1 MFKAF
6 VLFCCFGS
14 CAVVAS
20 AQTGAILVERGQGES
35 MDSATAVPQVHE
47 RRLALR
53 AALVAQREVSTQ
65 QEGKPSGERQLNDK
79 ERAELRQQL
88 RQQRRQ

>member
-1 MFKAF
+1 M
-6 VLFCCFGS
+6 
-14 CAVVAS
+14 VAS
-20 AQTGAILVERGQGES
+20 AQTGSDLAERGQGDS
-35 MDSATAVPQVHE
+35 MDSAMPVLQVHD

-53 AALVAQREVSTQ
+53 AALVAQRDAPRQPES
-65 QEGKPSGERQLNDK
+65 KPSGERQLNDK